1 MLERLT
7 TDSVLHHQSHVFS
20 FSFSERIPSHDL
32 LFDDQDDDVKEKK
45 RRIVR
50 KIVRSSRMELLD
62 VEDGLI

>member
-50 KIVRSSRMELLD
+50 KIGVQEWNCLMLKT
-62 VEDGLI
+62 V